1 MTTCRLLHIVESFK
15 SSVKEVSSQ
24 KLHMSHS
31 KREHFTNNLNIQT
44 LSVERFTVKQHRVM
58 EPSVGNG
65 TLS

>member
-1 MTTCRLLHIVESFK
+1 MHTVKSFK
-15 SSVKEVSSQ
+15 STEREVSPE

-31 KREHFTNNLNIQT
+31 KREQFTNNLNIQT

-58 EPSVGNG
+58 EPTVGSR